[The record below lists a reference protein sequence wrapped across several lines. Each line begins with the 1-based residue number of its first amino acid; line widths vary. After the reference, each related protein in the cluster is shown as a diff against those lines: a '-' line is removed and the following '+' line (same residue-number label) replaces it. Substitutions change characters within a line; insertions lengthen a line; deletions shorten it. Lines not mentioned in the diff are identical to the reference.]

1 MAALM
6 GLEPTAFRLTTG
18 CSNQLSYSAIVWY
31 RRWESN
37 PTRPFGH
44 RNLNP
49 ARLPF
54 RHSGI
59 FGGAPG

>member
-37 PTRPFGH
+37 PHALSDT
-44 RNLNP
+44 
-49 ARLPF
+49 
-54 RHSGI
+54 GI
-59 FGGAPG
+59 